1 MSLFLRLNEQN
12 LEKFN
17 ISAKH
22 TGIVMLI
29 IGAFSIIFPTFIS
42 LTLDYFISG
51 IFLISAVA
59 LAYSAYSCGTQ
70 TLMMWFKPFVLLVI
84 SLLILFHPAVV
95 ISTLGMILA
104 VYFLMDGFVNIVLSV
119 EFRPAKGWRFML
131 LNGLLSLLLG
141 IIVLSSW
148 PLSSF
153 WVVGLLIGISFLLD
167 GIALLAIS
175 GNIKENG
182 TTDMTGG

>member
-1 MSLFLRLNEQN
+1 MSIFLRLDKQS
-12 LEKFN
+12 LDKFN
-17 ISAKH
+17 INAKR
-22 TGIVMLI
+22 TGIVMLL
-29 IGAFSIIFPTFIS
+29 IGTIGIIFPALIS
-42 LTLDYFISG
+42 LTLNYFIGG

-70 TLMMWFKPFVLLVI
+70 TLMMWFKPFVLFVI
-84 SLLILFHPAVV
+84 SLLVFFHPAVV
-95 ISTLGMILA
+95 ISTLGIVLA
-104 VYFLMDGFVNIVLSV
+104 VYFLMDGFVSIVLSV
-119 EFRPAKGWRFML
+119 EFRPSKGWRYML

-167 GIALLAIS
+167 GIALIAIS
-175 GNIKENG
+175 GNIREN
-182 TTDMTGG
+182 